1 MNMEWNVPMKS
12 LLAFR
17 SPTITAILS
26 FISVAAFFVNVNAM
40 ILDGSHPLS
49 RM

>member
-1 MNMEWNVPMKS
+1 MEWKVPIKS

-26 FISVAAFFVNVNAM
+26 FISVAAFFVKVRA
-40 ILDGSHPLS
+40 IIRAGSHPLS